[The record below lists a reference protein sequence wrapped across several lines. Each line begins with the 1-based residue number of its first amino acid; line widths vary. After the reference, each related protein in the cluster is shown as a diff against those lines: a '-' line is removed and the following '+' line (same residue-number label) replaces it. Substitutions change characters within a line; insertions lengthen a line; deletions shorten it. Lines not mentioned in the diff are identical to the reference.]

1 MGQHDKSSMNINP
14 APVRVAPGNESLPQV
29 RERVEAKYHA
39 MRLQHGMHYQNID
52 RRYAATLR
60 EASGWPPLEQIQAWL
75 RFETW
80 LQEFEQRSDDAALRL
95 AEDQRAS
102 MAARPGGAFDPTC
115 FVLQL
120 RQRGIMIHS
129 PGAGRI
135 IVNPRAGLNSVD
147 EAMLRQHRDAILKV
161 LNDWVER

>member
-1 MGQHDKSSMNINP
+1 MP
-14 APVRVAPGNESLPQV
+14 
-29 RERVEAKYHA
+29 
-39 MRLQHGMHYQNID
+39 YQMID
-52 RRYAATLR
+52 RRYEATLR
-60 EASGWPPLEQIQAWL
+60 EASGWPPVEQIQAWL
-75 RFETW
+75 RFESW
-80 LQEFEQRSDDAALRL
+80 LQEFAQRSDHAALRR
-95 AEDQRAS
+95 AEDQRVS
-102 MAARPGGAFDPTC
+102 MAAQPGGAFDPTC